1 MIFVVSTYCMNKILP
16 KRTDKYHLGEILL
29 LKSSKRLEIDDQKY
43 MVISFKLWFY
53 NEGGS
58 SSISSTL
65 KTIQQQ
71 VWIFLQSSQIESCTR
86 WNLSVPSTCCI

>member
-1 MIFVVSTYCMNKILP
+1 MNKILP

-53 NEGGS
+53 NDG
-58 SSISSTL
+58 
-65 KTIQQQ
+65 
-71 VWIFLQSSQIESCTR
+71 WF
-86 WNLSVPSTCCI
+86 P